1 MPTSTFFHLPP
12 EKQRKLLRSAVREFS
27 QQPYGEVPLSRIIAG
42 AEIPRGSFYQYFADK
57 TDLFVYVLSHYGHQ
71 LKQLPLRCLAD
82 CEGDLLALPL
92 ALFDAMDGGVCP
104 LPGRRSG
111 RCCPFCGHNAGFD
124 AGRMCQ
130 PPGLAGELLAAARNR
145 QSGSDGAGGS
155 AGSDGTADDCRGQ
168 AVAGVACG
176 LPPEKCRERLERK
189 TALLRRGAAKQE
201 DTTCCK

>member
-71 LKQLPLRCLAD
+71 LKQLALRCLAD

-92 ALFDAMDGGVCP
+92 ALFDAMTAEFAAAGEEIREV
-104 LPGRRSG
+104 LSILR
-111 RCCPFCGHNAGFD
+111 HNAGFD

-130 PPGLAGELLAAARNR
+130 PPGLAGELLAAARTDNLALTEPED
-145 QSGSDGAGGS
+145 QQVLMELLM
-155 AGSDGTADDCRGQ
+155 TAAGQ

-189 TALLRRGAAKQE
+189 TALLRRGTAKQE

>member
-1 MPTSTFFHLPP
+1 MPTSTFFNLPP
-12 EKQRKLLRSAVREFS
+12 EKQAKLLRAAVGEFS
-27 QQPYGEVPLSRIIAG
+27 QKPYGEVPLSKIIAG
-42 AEIPRGSFYQYFADK
+42 AGIPRGSFYQYFSDK

-71 LKQLPLRCLAD
+71 LKQLALRCLAD

-92 ALFDAMDGGVCP
+92 ALFDAMTAEFAAAGEEIREV
-104 LPGRRSG
+104 LSILR
-111 RCCPFCGHNAGFD
+111 HNAGFD

-130 PPGLAGELLAAARNR
+130 PPGLAGELLAAARTDNLALTEPED
-145 QSGSDGAGGS
+145 QQVLMELLM
-155 AGSDGTADDCRGQ
+155 TAAGQ

-189 TALLRRGAAKQE
+189 TALLRWGAAKQE

>member
-71 LKQLPLRCLAD
+71 LKQLALRCLAD

-92 ALFDAMDGGVCP
+92 ALFDAMTAEFAAAGEEIREV
-104 LPGRRSG
+104 LSILR
-111 RCCPFCGHNAGFD
+111 HNAGFD

-130 PPGLAGELLAAARNR
+130 PPGLAESCWQR
-145 QSGSDGAGGS
+145 
-155 AGSDGTADDCRGQ
+155 
-168 AVAGVACG
+168 
-176 LPPEKCRERLERK
+176 PE
-189 TALLRRGAAKQE
+189 Q
-201 DTTCCK
+201 TTWL